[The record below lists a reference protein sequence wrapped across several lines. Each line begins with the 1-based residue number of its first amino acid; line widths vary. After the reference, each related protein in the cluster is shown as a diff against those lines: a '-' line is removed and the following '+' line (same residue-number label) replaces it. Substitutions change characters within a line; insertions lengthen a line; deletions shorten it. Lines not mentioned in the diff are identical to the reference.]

1 MTARGSRT
9 GGVAGHLMLGY
20 QKSVPGHAACSAV
33 QSFKVSESETK
44 PKTKSKT
51 NIKTQAQA
59 QAQARIRVRNH
70 LKKFTNGL
78 C

>member
-33 QSFKVSESETK
+33 QSFKVSESELK
-44 PKTKSKT
+44 PKTKS
-51 NIKTQAQA
+51 KTQAQA
-59 QAQARIRVRNH
+59 QAQARVRVRNH
-70 LKKFTNGL
+70 LKKITNGL

>member
-9 GGVAGHLMLGY
+9 GGVAGLLMLGY

-33 QSFKVSESETK
+33 QSFKVSESEPK

-51 NIKTQAQA
+51 NIKTQA